1 MKILIVLILLFIVY
15 SLGLAMFYLIREKGQ
30 GKNTL
35 RFLTVRIIISLALFG
50 LIVLAIKMGWV
61 QPHGIFPDNTLP
73 LRLLNSDTDTTESI
87 LFELHCKSITG
98 FCTDFIG
105 WTTGMQDGSVKNHQ
119 PPGFR

>member
-61 QPHGIFPDNTLP
+61 QPHGIFN
-73 LRLLNSDTDTTESI
+73 
-87 LFELHCKSITG
+87 
-98 FCTDFIG
+98 
-105 WTTGMQDGSVKNHQ
+105 Q
-119 PPGFR
+119 PIKP